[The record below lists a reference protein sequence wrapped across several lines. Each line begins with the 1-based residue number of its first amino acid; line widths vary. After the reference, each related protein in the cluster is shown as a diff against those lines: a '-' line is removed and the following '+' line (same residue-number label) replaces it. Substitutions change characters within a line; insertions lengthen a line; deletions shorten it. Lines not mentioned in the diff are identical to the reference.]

1 MFSFDRLKLD
11 GDFFSRNDVDTKVYI
26 AWDAM
31 SIRDEQLDRRRTKRA
46 RTNPFTQPVL
56 ATHTKV

>member
-11 GDFFSRNDVDTKVYI
+11 GDFFSRNDVDTEVYI

-31 SIRDEQLDRRRTKRA
+31 SIKTDRADRRQTE
-46 RTNPFTQPVL
+46 
-56 ATHTKV
+56 